1 MDNSIQILSEK
12 ALYIA
17 SKNTWIEG
25 LAIQQLQTTAE
36 LPNMVKVVGMPD
48 LHPGKGYPIGAAYLS
63 RETIYPALIGSDIG
77 CGMGFWQTDIN
88 IAKLSIDKLARQI
101 GNIDQPDFRH
111 KYNLGTIGGGNHFA
125 ELQKVSKICHAQLFE
140 HYQLNAKK
148 LFLLVHSGSRG
159 LGHAILQNQLS
170 RFGYQGL
177 ADESSAALEYLA
189 KHDNAVAFAML
200 NRQVIAER
208 LINNLNTHGREM
220 LNVCHNFLQK
230 VTLDHKNYW
239 LHRKGASSAMD
250 DLVIVPGSRGDY
262 SYLVKPIPN
271 EDLLLSLAHGAGRK
285 WRRADCKGKLD
296 HRYSIAELKRTKLG
310 SRVICEDS
318 SLIFEEAPQAYK
330 SIDSVIESMQQA
342 NLVTVI
348 AQLTPI
354 LNYKT
359 QGGH

>member
-12 ALYIA
+12 VSLIA
-17 SKNTWIEG
+17 SNKTWIDG
-25 LAIQQLQTTAE
+25 LAIEQLEVTAA

-63 RETIYPALIGSDIG
+63 REIIYPALIGSDIG
-77 CGMGFWQTDIN
+77 CGMGFWQTDIS
-88 IAKLSIDKLARQI
+88 IAKLSIDKLTRQI
-101 GNIDQPDFRH
+101 GNIDQSDMRH

-125 ELQKVSKICHAQLFE
+125 ELQKVSKIFSEQLFE
-140 HYQLNAKK
+140 HYQLDAKK

-159 LGHAILQNQLS
+159 LGHAILQNQIS

-177 ADESSAALEYLA
+177 ADQSAPALEYLA

-208 LINNLNTHGREM
+208 LLNNLNSHGREI
-220 LNVCHNFLQK
+220 LNVCHNFLQQ
-230 VTLDHKNYW
+230 VTLDHNDYW
-239 LHRKGASSAMD
+239 LHRKGASSALD
-250 DLVIVPGSRGDY
+250 ELVIVPGSRGDY

-271 EDLLLSLAHGAGRK
+271 EALLLSLAHGAGRK
-285 WRRADCKGKLD
+285 WRRADCKSKLD
-296 HRYSIAELKRTKLG
+296 TRYTIAELKRTKLG

-318 SLIFEEAPQAYK
+318 RLIFEEAPQAYK

-342 NLVTVI
+342 NIVTVI

-359 QGGH
+359 QGDH